1 MFSGKEK
8 NKFSGLSRHI
18 YNLID
23 QGEHQKLDFKFAV
36 IDSRKIAR
44 TLVAFSNSEGGRLLI
59 GVKDNGKIAGI
70 KSEEEYHMLEGAAK
84 LYCKPEI
91 KMDFKSWLIEGKT
104 ILEVE
109 VSEGKQKPYY
119 MLEENGKWM
128 AWFRQDDEN
137 HLANPVLLQVW
148 KNQNKEKG
156 VLLKFSKKEE
166 FLLTYLTEIEEI
178 SLDEFCKIAAI
189 NRRKAGNI
197 ISKLISLGMID
208 FKFRDGEFVYFAS

>member
-1 MFSGKEK
+1 M
-8 NKFSGLSRHI
+8 SRHI

-70 KSEEEYHMLEGAAK
+70 KSEEEYHMLEVAAK

-91 KMDFKSWLIEGKT
+91 KMDFKSWQIEGKT

-156 VLLKFSKKEE
+156 VLLQFSKKEE

-208 FKFRDGEFVYFAS
+208 FKFRDGEFVYFAP

>member
-1 MFSGKEK
+1 M
-8 NKFSGLSRHI
+8 SRHI

-91 KMDFKSWLIEGKT
+91 KMDFKSWQIEGKT

-156 VLLKFSKKEE
+156 VLLQFSKKEE

-208 FKFRDGEFVYFAS
+208 FKFRDGEFVYFAP

>member
-1 MFSGKEK
+1 M
-8 NKFSGLSRHI
+8 SRHI

-91 KMDFKSWLIEGKT
+91 KMDFKSWQIEGKT

-208 FKFRDGEFVYFAS
+208 FKFRDGEFVYFAP